1 MCPFSTGLFVCLCVF
16 VGKISSCWGW
26 SVQVPVAI
34 VLLISPLYFFEIHRW
49 SGDLETHADTKRQR
63 RWQTCN
69 QKGLSAIVAFLF
81 SFKWKT
87 ELGCSSFMAGNW
99 VEGIAFSLFYNLPF
113 FLLLCHLMN
122 WCTGKQYLPKEII
135 VHLLPNFFWTS
146 FIPVYGLS
154 IVCLLLAS
162 TCWREAVLPNEHNC
176 MIIKMV

>member
-1 MCPFSTGLFVCLCVF
+1 MCRQPEIMLTFLFPSPMHACSIDVSIFYRFVF

-69 QKGLSAIVAFLF
+69 HKGLSAIVAFLF

-99 VEGIAFSLFYNLPF
+99 VEGIAFSLFYNFPF
-113 FLLLCHLMN
+113 FLLLCHLVN
-122 WCTGKQYLPKEII
+122 WCTGKQYLPK
-135 VHLLPNFFWTS
+135 
-146 FIPVYGLS
+146 
-154 IVCLLLAS
+154 
-162 TCWREAVLPNEHNC
+162 
-176 MIIKMV
+176 